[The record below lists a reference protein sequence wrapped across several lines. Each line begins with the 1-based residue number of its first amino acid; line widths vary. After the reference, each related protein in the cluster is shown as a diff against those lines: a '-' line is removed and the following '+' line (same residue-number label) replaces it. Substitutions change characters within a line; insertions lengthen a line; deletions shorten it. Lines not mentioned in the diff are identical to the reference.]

1 MFAIDRRVF
10 LTDSKKWKLIL
21 KKEEMNLKVFKLKIN
36 EDFTFYK
43 YEVLESGNDGTTNKD
58 ISYRIK
64 IRDMLTPVVK
74 MTEMISLLEKINYNN

>member
-1 MFAIDRRVF
+1 MLAIDRRAF
-10 LTDSKKWKLIL
+10 LTNSKNWKLIL
-21 KKEEMNLKVFKLKIN
+21 KKEEINLQVFKLKIN
-36 EDFTFYK
+36 EDFTFYR
-43 YEVLESGNDGTTNKD
+43 YEVLESGYGGTTNKD